1 MMPALNILVVEDD
14 SVTAL
19 ALSSLLRKEGYQVIG
34 TVDNGPAALSLFRD
48 QPVDLVLMD
57 VNIRGDLDGIQTASN
72 LLALRPVP
80 LIYLTA
86 LADRATLDRAKTTF
100 PAAYIVKPFRRE
112 GVRAAIELA
121 VQNFSQ
127 KKEAPRRVEVP
138 ESDAPG
144 VNRETILQ
152 IDNHIFIRQNY
163 QFLKVK
169 LSDILF
175 LQADDN
181 YIVLQTNSQKFALRM
196 PLASALERIHY
207 DKLVRVHRSY
217 VINVGNMD
225 SFTDTEIT
233 MGKHLIPIGK
243 NYKSEFLRYFEHL

>member
-86 LADRATLDRAKTTF
+86 LSDRATLDRAKTTF
-100 PAAYIVKPFRRE
+100 PAAYIVKPFRKE

-121 VQNFSQ
+121 IQNFSQ
-127 KKEAPRRVEVP
+127 KKVAPRRVEVP

-144 VNRETILQ
+144 VSRETILQ
-152 IDNHIFIRQNY
+152 IDTHIFIRQNY